1 MSFMLLAPLLVTP
14 GLESAP
20 LSPVPITVGEPFPEI
35 VLPSIDGSA
44 PFSIKKFRGNKV
56 ILHIFASW

>member
-1 MSFMLLAPLLVTP
+1 MYFTFLMLPLVTP
-14 GLESAP
+14 GPESVP
-20 LSPVPITVGEPFPEI
+20 LSPVRIAVGEPFPKI

-44 PFSIKKFRGNKV
+44 PFSIEKFRGNKV